1 MQKAWRYIT
10 VFFFLLGVI
19 IFLAFVVRN
28 FGTKVTV
35 YLILASPQVPLPLLI
50 LICVLVGVVLTL
62 AAVGFRRRRRP
73 RD

>member
-1 MQKAWRYIT
+1 MQKVWRYIS
-10 VFFFLLGVI
+10 VFFFLLGAV
-19 IFLAFVVRN
+19 IFLAFVIRN

-62 AAVGFRRRRRP
+62 AAVGWGRRRRS